1 MEPDVVARFR
11 AGDEA
16 AVREIVRLYG
26 GAVATVARSFVG
38 SSQDLVAEVVQQTF
52 VKAWKG
58 ASSLEANRPI
68 QPWLYTIAR
77 RTAIDLLR
85 REGRP
90 TAGGH
95 EPEQDVAV
103 EPMTFERS
111 VQIYD
116 VRQALDALP
125 PDERQVMKM
134 SHLLGMSH
142 TEISDELGIPV
153 GTVKSR
159 TGRARQRLA
168 VTLGKY
174 APSANQTDVAN
185 VQVGEEPT

>member
-16 AVREIVRLYG
+16 AVNEVVRLYG
-26 GAVATVARSFVG
+26 GAIATVARSFVG
-38 SSQDLVAEVVQQTF
+38 SSPELVAEIVQQTF
-52 VKAWKG
+52 VKAWRA

-85 REGRP
+85 SESRP

-103 EPMTFERS
+103 ESMTFERS

-125 PDERQVMKM
+125 PDERTVMKM

-142 TEISDELGIPV
+142 GEIAEELGIPV

-168 VTLGKY
+168 VALGQY
-174 APSANQTDVAN
+174 APSANQTQASN